1 MFVLRSSIS
10 VQVSEKVFEI
20 ANKQGVQISIR
31 EEGLKKISK
40 TNKRGDFYLA
50 LKSKK
55 LAFW

>member
-1 MFVLRSSIS
+1 M
-10 VQVSEKVFEI
+10 QVSEKVFEI